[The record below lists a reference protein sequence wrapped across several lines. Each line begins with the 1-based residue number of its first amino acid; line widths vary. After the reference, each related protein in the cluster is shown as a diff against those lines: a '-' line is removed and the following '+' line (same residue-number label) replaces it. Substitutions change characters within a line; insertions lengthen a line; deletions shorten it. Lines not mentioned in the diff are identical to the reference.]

1 METARPTMES
11 SDQQTCRLAA
21 SQQQVMD
28 MAASW
33 YAKLFRQLQ
42 EGGISFNYN
51 PMELQSLAVAESA
64 SVCWCGRQFGC
75 VKALAM
81 HQWQVYQQHAPEFR
95 LVKDLICP
103 WRLKNFWAVART
115 RQNLA
120 YIPRRGGV
128 SQCYQQLMQRG
139 VQQEELIIDDAE
151 IRLEATAVQG
161 PKLPNALPGESE
173 LLHARDQLQW
183 LFTSKLR
190 K

>member
-1 METARPTMES
+1 MQSCSANYS
-11 SDQQTCRLAA
+11 KVGSA
-21 SQQQVMD
+21 STTTV
-28 MAASW
+28 
-33 YAKLFRQLQ
+33 
-42 EGGISFNYN
+42 
-51 PMELQSLAVAESA
+51 ELQSLAVAGSA
-64 SVCWCGRQFGC
+64 SVCCCGRQFGC

-81 HQWQVYQQHAPEFR
+81 HQWQVHQQHAPEFI

-103 WRLKNFWAVART
+103 WRLKNFWADA
-115 RQNLA
+115 A
-120 YIPRRGGV
+120 W
-128 SQCYQQLMQRG
+128 CAG

-190 K
+190 KWVCFVHGSSLDGIGGLDDSESARFGERRTQRPGL